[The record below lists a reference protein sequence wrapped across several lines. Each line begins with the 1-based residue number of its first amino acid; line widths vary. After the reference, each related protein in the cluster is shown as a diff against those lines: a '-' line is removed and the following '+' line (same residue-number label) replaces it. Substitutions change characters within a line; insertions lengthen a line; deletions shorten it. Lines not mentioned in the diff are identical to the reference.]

1 MRIGVPK
8 ETAAGEHR
16 VALVPEVVSKL
27 KAKGLDVVVQSG
39 AGEDALLTDAAYIAA
54 GAEITPDAAKVWG
67 SDVVVTI
74 APPDP
79 QAIRGLGSGS
89 ILIGF
94 LAPLT
99 SPQTTRALAEA
110 KATAFA
116 MEAIPRIS
124 RAQAMD
130 ALSSQANVAGYR
142 AALLGA
148 EEMGRFYPM
157 LMTAAGTIP
166 PAKVLVL
173 GVGVAGLQALAT
185 AKRLGART
193 TGYDVRPEVAEQVES
208 LGAQW
213 LDLGIEASGEGGYA
227 RELTE
232 QERAQQ
238 QQALTDA
245 IKGFDVVITTA
256 LVPGRPAP
264 RLVTAEAVE
273 GMKPGSVI
281 VDLAGEAGGNC
292 ELTEPG
298 QTTVK
303 HDVKIVSPLNLPAG
317 MAEHSSQL
325 FARNVQALLDLFV
338 GEDGELQLD
347 FDDEIVKGACIMRDG
362 EIVNPGSESGSGGL
376 MILASTL
383 TTNLAILVLAGFI
396 GFVVISKVPNTLHTP
411 LMSGTNAIHGIVLLG
426 GLLVVGASGNG
437 TFNKVILVIAIA
449 FGTINVVGGFL
460 VTDRMLE
467 MFKSKPK
474 SAGRGRQG
482 KASRERAS
490 AGNVLPA
497 GPELPGRPLH
507 RRLRAVHPGAARA
520 LGPDDRG
527 TGQPHRGRRHDDRS
541 DRHASEPGRGQLGAD
556 RDRRGARHRRRHPG
570 AHAR

>member
-16 VALVPEVVSKL
+16 VALVPEVVGKL

-39 AGEDALLTDAAYIAA
+39 AGADALLTDAAYAAA
-54 GAEITPDAAKVWG
+54 GAEVTGDASRVWG
-67 SDVVVTI
+67 ADVVLTI
-74 APPDP
+74 APPGSE
-79 QAIRGLGSGS
+79 QIRSLGSGS
-89 ILIGF
+89 ILVGF

-99 SPQTTRALAEA
+99 STVTTRALAEA

-116 MEAIPRIS
+116 MEAIPRIT
-124 RAQAMD
+124 RAQSMD
-130 ALSSQANVAGYR
+130 ALSSQSNVAGYR

-148 EEMGRFYPM
+148 QEMGRFYPM

-193 TGYDVRPEVAEQVES
+193 NGYDVRPEVAEQVES

-213 LDLGIEASGEGGYA
+213 LDLGLEASGEGGYA

-232 QERAQQ
+232 EERAQQ

-298 QTTVK
+298 QTVVR
-303 HDVKIVSPLNLPAG
+303 HDVKIVSPLNLPAT

-325 FARNVQALLDLFV
+325 FARNVLSLLELLI
-338 GEDGELQLD
+338 GEDGALNLD
-347 FDDEIVKGACIMRDG
+347 FEDEIISGACIVRDG
-362 EIVNPGSESGSGGL
+362 EIVH
-376 MILASTL
+376 
-383 TTNLAILVLAGFI
+383 AG
-396 GFVVISKVPNTLHTP
+396 
-411 LMSGTNAIHGIVLLG
+411 
-426 GLLVVGASGNG
+426 
-437 TFNKVILVIAIA
+437 
-449 FGTINVVGGFL
+449 
-460 VTDRMLE
+460 
-467 MFKSKPK
+467 
-474 SAGRGRQG
+474 
-482 KASRERAS
+482 
-490 AGNVLPA
+490 
-497 GPELPGRPLH
+497 
-507 RRLRAVHPGAARA
+507 ARA
-520 LGPDDRG
+520 
-527 TGQPHRGRRHDDRS
+527 
-541 DRHASEPGRGQLGAD
+541 AVEA
-556 RDRRGARHRRRHPG
+556 A
-570 AHAR
+570 A

>member
-1 MRIGVPK
+1 M
-8 ETAAGEHR
+8 GERR

-39 AGEDALLTDAAYIAA
+39 AGDDAMLTDTAFEGA
-54 GAEITPDAAKVWG
+54 GAQITQDAAEIWH

-99 SPQTTRALAEA
+99 SPQTTRALADA

-130 ALSSQANVAGYR
+130 ALSSQSNVAGYR

-185 AKRLGART
+185 ARRLGART

-208 LGAQW
+208 LGAMW
-213 LDLGIEASGEGGYA
+213 LDLGLEASGEGGYA

-232 QERAQQ
+232 DERAQQ

-264 RLVTAEAVE
+264 KLVTAEAVE

-281 VDLAGEAGGNC
+281 IDLAGEAGGNC

-298 QTTVK
+298 QTVVR
-303 HDVKIVSPLNLPAG
+303 HDVKIVSPLNLPAS

-325 FARNVQALLDLFV
+325 FARNVQSLLELFV
-338 GEDGELQLD
+338 DEDGKLQLN
-347 FDDEIVKGACIMRDG
+347 FDDEIVKGACIVRDG
-362 EIVNPGSESGSGGL
+362 EIV
-376 MILASTL
+376 
-383 TTNLAILVLAGFI
+383 
-396 GFVVISKVPNTLHTP
+396 
-411 LMSGTNAIHGIVLLG
+411 
-426 GLLVVGASGNG
+426 
-437 TFNKVILVIAIA
+437 
-449 FGTINVVGGFL
+449 
-460 VTDRMLE
+460 
-467 MFKSKPK
+467 
-474 SAGRGRQG
+474 
-482 KASRERAS
+482 
-490 AGNVLPA
+490 
-497 GPELPGRPLH
+497 
-507 RRLRAVHPGAARA
+507 HPGAKAA
-520 LGPDDRG
+520 VEAAEG
-527 TGQPHRGRRHDDRS
+527 TGAGAGG
-541 DRHASEPGRGQLGAD
+541 AS
-556 RDRRGARHRRRHPG
+556 
-570 AHAR
+570 